1 MITIFYIRGIKMNA
15 LLVSLYGLIF
25 LLIIIYLL
33 SLFIKIIENDIY
45 NEMKSL
51 GKITSK
57 KLDNY
62 SEEFPNKKYIKL
74 TNEI

>member
-1 MITIFYIRGIKMNA
+1 MNA
-15 LLVSLYGLIF
+15 LLISLCGLIF

-33 SLFIKIIENDIY
+33 SFFIKRIENNIY

-51 GKITSK
+51 GKITLK

>member
-1 MITIFYIRGIKMNA
+1 MNA
-15 LLVSLYGLIF
+15 LLISLCGLIF

-33 SLFIKIIENDIY
+33 SLFIKRIENDIY

-62 SEEFPNKKYIKL
+62 SEKFPNKKYIKL
-74 TNEI
+74 TNEF

>member
-1 MITIFYIRGIKMNA
+1 MNA

-33 SLFIKIIENDIY
+33 SFFIRRIENNIY
-45 NEMKSL
+45 NKMKSL
-51 GKITSK
+51 GKITLK

-62 SEEFPNKKYIKL
+62 SEEFPNKKHIKL
-74 TNEI
+74 TNEF